1 MVMTE
6 PTPRPTSVRPRTGD
20 RPPSF
25 GGGSFG
31 PAAPDP
37 PARPAATDLGR
48 PAARDSLVDVLE
60 RVLDK
65 GVVIAG
71 DISISLLDIELLTIK
86 LRLLIASVDKA
97 KEMGIDWWTRD
108 PQLSASKG
116 SRRGEPASATSNV
129 DDGRHAPNDE
139 NRQLREQIRQLEA
152 KVNALTAGDD
162 RAALTRQPQARAAK
176 SKARGRGS

>member
-1 MVMTE
+1 MTE
-6 PTPRPTSVRPRTGD
+6 PTPRPTSVRQRAGD
-20 RPPSF
+20 PPSSYA
-25 GGGSFG
+25 GGGNLG
-31 PAAPDP
+31 PAASYP

-108 PQLSASKG
+108 PQLSGSKG
-116 SRRGEPASATSNV
+116 SGPAKSASATPNGDVRLHS
-129 DDGRHAPNDE
+129 PNDE
-139 NRQLREQIRQLEA
+139 NQQLREQIRQLEA

-162 RAALTRQPQARAAK
+162 GASLTPRRQTSAAK
-176 SKARGRGS
+176 SKGRGRGA